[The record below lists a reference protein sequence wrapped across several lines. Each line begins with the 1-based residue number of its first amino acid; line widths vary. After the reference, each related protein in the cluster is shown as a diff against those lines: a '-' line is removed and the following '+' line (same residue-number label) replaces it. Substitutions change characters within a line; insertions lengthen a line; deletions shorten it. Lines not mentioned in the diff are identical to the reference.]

1 MSRNI
6 GKLPARY
13 AAIVMPLL
21 LSIFMSC
28 IVAGIATLRSMGFTE
43 GLLRMWMSAWGVSW
57 LVAFPSLLVVLP
69 VVRRIVAATVQS
81 PPR

>member
-28 IVAGIATLRSMGFTE
+28 IVAGIATLRSMGFAE
-43 GLLRMWMSAWGVSW
+43 GLLRMWMSTWGVSW